1 VRLWA
6 ASLVFDHKQPMGAV
20 EEMRL
25 DALKDWLD
33 AYNALTKQRKN
44 S

>member
-1 VRLWA
+1 MSV
-6 ASLVFDHKQPMGAV
+6 V
-20 EEMRL
+20 EDMRL

-33 AYNALTKQRKN
+33 AYNALAKQRKN